1 MQATA
6 KKTVTVPKSANLAD
20 LQRLTQVIQ
29 QRADRVWPAIL
40 AQLENWDGKGR
51 LHIPIAGQSDDVMA
65 ILHQRIRTLYPNG
78 GIYVF
83 RPNTDA

>member
-6 KKTVTVPKSANLAD
+6 KKTVTVTKSANLAD

-40 AQLENWDGKGR
+40 AQLENWDGKADCTSRSLAR
-51 LHIPIAGQSDDVMA
+51 L
-65 ILHQRIRTLYPNG
+65 T
-78 GIYVF
+78 
-83 RPNTDA
+83 T